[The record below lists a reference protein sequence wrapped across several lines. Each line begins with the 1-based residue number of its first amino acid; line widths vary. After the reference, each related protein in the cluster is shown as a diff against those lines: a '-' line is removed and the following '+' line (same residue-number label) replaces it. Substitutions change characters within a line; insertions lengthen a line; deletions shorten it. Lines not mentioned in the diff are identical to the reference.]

1 MPINFVGSSAWGYQL
16 AEQFGLNVKPLRAG
30 LVPLTLHQDDKAQ
43 QIKII
48 YLSMLCRQPTDK
60 EVQLFQKES
69 LQDIIWVILNT
80 KEFIFTS

>member
-1 MPINFVGSSAWGYQL
+1 MKH
-16 AEQFGLNVKPLRAG
+16 LNK
-30 LVPLTLHQDDKAQ
+30 HQDDKAQ